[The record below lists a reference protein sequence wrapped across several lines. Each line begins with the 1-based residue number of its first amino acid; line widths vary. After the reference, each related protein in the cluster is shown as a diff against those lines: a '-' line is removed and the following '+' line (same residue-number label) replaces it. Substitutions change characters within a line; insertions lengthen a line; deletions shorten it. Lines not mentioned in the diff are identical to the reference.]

1 VERKRSTGG
10 GGRPIRM
17 RRSRRKGWQS
27 YTLCEREWRTVAAAR
42 HDGPASNCTGMPDM
56 FLQCICVSRGS
67 STREQEDLEVRERIG
82 IANQSGTIISSHGS
96 RCPAALTLHRLSEQD
111 HDTSRKLVNPL
122 IEPLWIP
129 SLKHRYRGKAD
140 YRRHGSP

>member
-1 VERKRSTGG
+1 VERKRSTGS

-17 RRSRRKGWQS
+17 RRSRRKGRQC
-27 YTLCEREWRTVAAAR
+27 YTLCEREWRTGAAAR
-42 HDGPASNCTGMPDM
+42 HGGPASNCAGMPDM

-67 STREQEDLEVRERIG
+67 STREQEDLEVRERIS
-82 IANQSGTIISSHGS
+82 IANQSGTIVSSHGS

-122 IEPLWIP
+122 IEPLRIP
-129 SLKHRYRGKAD
+129 SLKHRRRGKAD